1 MLKLLL
7 TAAVA
12 AELLSPAGAPAPPP
26 DSAGFGVPA
35 FTLTRSVEETHLDFT
50 VRDRKGDSV
59 RGLTPRDF
67 AVLQDGAPIAELSS
81 FRQVEDPAVQFT
93 LVLDVSESMRP
104 VLDSEERIARIFSAG
119 MHQASGSAAVVRF
132 ATAPNALAVPGTIAG
147 WKAAGQTALYDTLCR
162 VADSLATTPG
172 DPPRRQV
179 VVVITDGEDSWSRN
193 TLADA
198 IASLQRAEATVY
210 PLTVHSHRLEFAGD
224 RVMRELAAAT
234 GGRAYFLRDYRQLE
248 SAIRAIKLQRPTVYQ
263 VAFRP
268 PPGSGSGFHRL
279 EVRLPD
285 RKLEVRARSGYYL
298 P

>member
-12 AELLSPAGAPAPPP
+12 AELLSPAGVPSP
-26 DSAGFGVPA
+26 DATGFDVPA
-35 FTLTRSVEETHLDFT
+35 FTVTRNVEETHIDFT
-50 VRDRKGDSV
+50 VRDRKGEPV

-67 AVLQDGAPIAELSS
+67 AVLQDGTRIPELSS

-104 VLDSEERIARIFSAG
+104 VLDSEERIARIFSAE
-119 MHQASGSAAVVRF
+119 MHQESGSTAVVRF
-132 ATAPNALAVPGTIAG
+132 ATAPNALAVPNAISGPPAT
-147 WKAAGQTALYDTLCR
+147 GQTALYDTLCR
-162 VADSLATTPG
+162 VADSLSTAPS
-172 DPPRRQV
+172 DPPRRQI

-193 TLADA
+193 TLADT
-198 IASLQRAEATVY
+198 IASLQRAEVTVY
-210 PLTVHSHRLEFAGD
+210 PLTVHSHRLEFVGD

-234 GGRAYFLRDYRQLE
+234 GGRAYFLKDYRELE
-248 SAIRAIKLQRPTVYQ
+248 SAIRAIKAQRPAIYQ

-285 RKLEVRARSGYYL
+285 RKLVVRARSGYYL